1 MKKKKYTQEQR
12 ILKLEKAVANLS
24 VLIQAL
30 IDKVVEDERT
40 AD

>member
-30 IDKVVEDERT
+30 IDKVVKDERT